1 MHTGSVFTRVLAFAL
16 FAGLSLHPP
25 WSHASPPGDKT
36 AGAQKAA
43 VCFGCHGRD
52 GNSTSPDYPKL
63 AGQLY
68 GYILKET
75 LDFKSGARK
84 DAIMSGVIQIIP
96 EVHDL
101 QDIAAYFSSLPVMR
115 GKIENEELAARGK
128 QLFSSER
135 CFFCH
140 EEGGKPDGEFTPKA
154 PVIGGQNKG
163 YLFKTMRD
171 IRDGKRRADVYNLM
185 PQLLTRL
192 TDDDLKAIAEF
203 LGGL

>member
-1 MHTGSVFTRVLAFAL
+1 MPIRGLLKQGVALAISLTFIMYTQISSATS
-16 FAGLSLHPP
+16 AGD
-25 WSHASPPGDKT
+25 A
-36 AGAQKAA
+36 AVGAQKAA
-43 VCFGCHGRD
+43 VCFGCHGKD
-52 GNSTSPDYPKL
+52 GNSVSPDYPKL

-96 EVHDL
+96 EIHDL

-115 GKIENEELAARGK
+115 GTVTNENLAARGK
-128 QLFSSER
+128 KLFNSER

-140 EEGGKPDGEFTPKA
+140 EEGGKPEGEFTPKA
-154 PVIGGQNKG
+154 PVIGGQHQA
-163 YLFKTMRD
+163 YLIKAMQD
-171 IRDGKRRADVYNLM
+171 IRDGKRRGDIYNLM
-185 PQLLTRL
+185 PQTLKRL
-192 TDDDLKAIAEF
+192 SDEDIKAIAEF